1 MRQHYIYFFLVF
13 LGSVFQKNS
22 FAQSTYVSSNY
33 AVSGDT
39 LYLTKTQ
46 VSVTNFDTS
55 GAGLTLDYSALSGVS
70 QRRLIFR
77 APNQTG
83 FSIAQWPYIF
93 NASNVNLS
101 STDDKTFST
110 ANLQYT
116 DPNDYYLK
124 NTSLLEQ
131 KASSAKITVG
141 STSVN
146 VKNVY
151 ATSDV
156 LLKFPLNYGNVDS
169 SEASFTTN
177 IPNLYYRST
186 TIKRV
191 NRITGWGSVTT
202 PYGTFSNC
210 LKLESTVREI
220 DTVSIDTVGFPQDTL
235 YYREIK
241 WFDSSKKY
249 EILYVKQNKIG
260 NMYVTQT
267 VEYLD
272 NKQFFQPIALFAYL
286 PLAPI
291 VNDTVTFQ
299 NLSTNSYSYSWDFD
313 DPASGANNT
322 SNVTNPLHIFNT
334 PGVFQVML
342 IATNGPLLDTVI
354 IPVSVATI
362 PSASFTYSPS
372 TIFEGDTV
380 FYTNTSINAAV
391 YKWNFGDPLSGIKD
405 TSFLADPKH
414 VYAVAGTYSVV
425 LIAYSSAGADTAY
438 ASILVDPAIV
448 SSLTENDPV
457 NNLTLFPN
465 PSNGEVCIQA
475 TTDGV
480 YSIINELGQTIRSF
494 TLNVGNNYTL
504 KIENLSNGIYFIVG
518 FSNNKMS
525 RQKMVIEK

>member
-1 MRQHYIYFFLVF
+1 MKQLYIYSFFVF
-13 LGSVFQKNS
+13 LGSAFQKNGI
-22 FAQSTYVSSNY
+22 AQSTYISSNY

-39 LYLTKTQ
+39 LYLTKAS
-46 VSVTNFDTS
+46 VSATNFDTS
-55 GAGLTLDYSALSGVS
+55 GAGLTLDYSSLSGVS
-70 QRRLIFR
+70 QRRLIYR

-83 FSIAQWPYIF
+83 FSVAQWPYIF

-101 STDDKTFST
+101 STDDKTFAT

-124 NTSLLEQ
+124 NNSLLEQ

-151 ATSDV
+151 TTPDV
-156 LLKFPLNYGNVDS
+156 LLKFPLNYGNIDS

-186 TIKRV
+186 NIKRV
-191 NRITGWGSVTT
+191 NRVTGWGSVTT

-220 DTVSIDTVGFPQDTL
+220 DTVSIDTVGFPQDTIF
-235 YYREIK
+235 YREIK
-241 WFDSSKKY
+241 WFDPSKKY
-249 EILYVKQNKIG
+249 EILYVKQTKIG
-260 NMYVTQT
+260 NSYVTQT

-286 PLAPI
+286 PLTPE

-299 NLSTNSYSYSWDFD
+299 NLSTNSYSYSWDFG

-322 SNVTNPLHIFNT
+322 SGLTNPLHIFNS
-334 PGVFQVML
+334 PGVFQVTL
-342 IATNGPLLDTVI
+342 IAMNGTLSDTVI
-354 IPVSVATI
+354 VPVSVATV
-362 PSASFTYSPS
+362 PGASFTYSPS

-380 FYTNTSINAAV
+380 FYSNTSINAAM
-391 YKWNFGDPLSGIKD
+391 YKWNFGDPSSGIKD
-405 TSFLADPKH
+405 SSFLADPKH
-414 VYAVAGTYSVV
+414 VYAVAGTYSVM

-438 ASILVDPAIV
+438 SSIVVNPAVI
-448 SSLTENDPV
+448 SSLIENDIM
-457 NNLTLFPN
+457 NNLILFPN
-465 PSNGEVCIQA
+465 PSGGEISIHA
-475 TTDGV
+475 TKEGV
-480 YSIINELGQTIRSF
+480 YSVINELGQSVQSILLNESNNYL
-494 TLNVGNNYTL
+494 LNV
-504 KIENLSNGIYFIVG
+504 ENLKSGIYFIVG
-518 FSNNKMS
+518 FNNNQIS
-525 RQKMVIEK
+525 RQKFIVRK